1 MATLTDRMIGAAK
14 LDVKTYEEVER
25 DESAL
30 GQAMAV
36 VVLSAAASAIGAA
49 GLGGFR
55 GMVGG
60 LIGALVGWFVW
71 AGIIYLV
78 GTQALPDPQTKAD
91 LGQVLRTVGFAASPG
106 VLSVFAIVPV
116 VGGLVRLAVFFWQI
130 AATVVAVRQALD
142 YTSTA
147 KAVVVCIL
155 GVIAYMAVGMFLG
168 VLGLAGM
175 GMRSMF

>member
-14 LDVKTYEEVER
+14 LDVKTYEDVEH
-25 DESAL
+25 DESAM

-36 VVLSAAASAIGAA
+36 VALSAVAAAIGSA
-49 GLGGFR
+49 GLGGMR
-55 GMVGG
+55 GI
-60 LIGALVGWFVW
+60 IGALFAALIGWFVW

-106 VLSVFAIVPV
+106 VLSIFAIVPV
-116 VGGLVRLAVFFWQI
+116 LGWLVRLAVFVWQI
-130 AATVVAVRQALD
+130 AATIVAVRQALD

-147 KAVVVCIL
+147 KAAVVCIL
-155 GVIAYMAVGMFLG
+155 GVIAYTAVFMFLG
-168 VLGLAGM
+168 ALGLAGM
-175 GMRSMF
+175 GMRGMM